1 MKGALSPF
9 IFYLEYLYL
18 LQMINSQTL
27 NERPFNL
34 TDGDRYLIVVI
45 GEGAQYSVF
54 TRKFQSKPVL
64 SMEFKE
70 AKTYKDLKVAQR
82 ALQEVFET
90 NEHYRYSNVKI
101 FQVRDIFE
109 PRYFVQYKQK
119 TFVNI
124 PELKCY
130 VDWYVIGENQADTYL
145 DYQEAV
151 NQLEKYKRDLVEFYY
166 GQIVFTRSFEIKKI

>member
-1 MKGALSPF
+1 
-9 IFYLEYLYL
+9 
-18 LQMINSQTL
+18 MINSQTL

-70 AKTYKDLKVAQR
+70 AKTYKDLKLAQR
-82 ALQEVFET
+82 AVQEVFET
-90 NEHYRYSNVKI
+90 NDLYQKATIKI
-101 FQVRDIFE
+101 FQVKDLFE

-130 VDWYVIGENQADTYL
+130 VDWYVIGENSPDTYL
-145 DYQEAV
+145 DYNEALDH
-151 NQLEKYKRDLVEFYY
+151 LERYKKELVEFYY
-166 GQIVFTRSFEIKKI
+166 GQIMFTRNFTLKKI

>member
-1 MKGALSPF
+1 
-9 IFYLEYLYL
+9 
-18 LQMINSQTL
+18 MINSQIL

-70 AKTYKDLKVAQR
+70 AKTYKDLTAAKR
-82 ALQEVFET
+82 AVEELFKT
-90 NEHYRYSNVKI
+90 NGLYKNATIKI
-101 FQVRDIFE
+101 FQVKDIFE
-109 PRYFVQYKQK
+109 PRYFVQYKHK

-130 VDWYVIGENQADTYL
+130 VDWYVVGENQADTYL
-145 DYQEAV
+145 DYNEAID
-151 NQLEKYKRDLVEFYY
+151 QLEKCKKDLVEFYY
-166 GQIVFTRSFEIKKI
+166 GQIMFTRDFTLKKI